1 MGRFRTISG
10 EISYLLNG
18 GIPAYAGR
26 VGITR
31 IATAVKRP
39 YLLLRTNPPD
49 GVYLGIVVQ

>member
-1 MGRFRTISG
+1 MGRFRTTSG

-18 GIPAYAGR
+18 GIPDYAGR